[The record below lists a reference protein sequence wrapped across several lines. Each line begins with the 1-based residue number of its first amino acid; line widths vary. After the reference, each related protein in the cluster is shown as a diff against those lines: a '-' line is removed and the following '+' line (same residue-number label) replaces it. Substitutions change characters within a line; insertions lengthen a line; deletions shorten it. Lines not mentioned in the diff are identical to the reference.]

1 MLKIFLLIFTLFL
14 YSNLNAQLEKSYE
27 YEFDGEIINFSNK
40 GYVIYVQKKNGLYN
54 IVDSNFFNSGKINSF
69 CVSPLGGEILI
80 IERKKILLFEVSS
93 SAVIA
98 DKKFEIADEIKK
110 VIPDTYGTKYYVLT
124 HGGKVYEIN
133 RNLNVEEV
141 KHSGTIKD
149 IAWSKNLSYLY
160 AISGNA
166 ISILKKNVFKSV
178 KIFDVDISVIDISD
192 NSFEIIL
199 GDGIGNIIILN
210 QDLKINKKIATP
222 LKTDIY
228 SIASHLDDPHLF
240 ISSDSGD
247 LFSLNKLSNKF
258 IKINTKSDNGSVLK
272 PVFSK
277 TLLKTN
283 EYILSFSSSDKLTV
297 WNAENVEPNYKA
309 FVENRLNN
317 FKSSFFKI
325 KPNENQAVF
334 LNRTN
339 SDLASK
345 IFEFEEQKLIDS
357 IAHTKVENDA
367 IINLTEEGIE
377 VEIPPF
383 EKVIINTAKDIL
395 ASYLKLK
402 QVNYEMN
409 EFNGFNIKTLRLED
423 EIQNSSFVYD
433 PIMDQKKRD
442 SLIRAKE
449 IKIIKEKE
457 AIALAQE
464 ISRQEL
470 QLKNNLSSIVRG
482 LKSQGKINEV
492 DLSVDSRLLK
502 EKDSTG
508 KEELNLK
515 INFISKGVKAK
526 IGGKTSDYPPGKYN
540 LFDSP
545 SAKTLVDFFI
555 NSTKENLYEYLND
568 GTRVTFKL
576 TGSTDSSKIGNSLT
590 YEDDFGTF
598 KNFPYYFQGALNGMQ
613 LNSEKGITTNSQL
626 GFLRTFSVRDFIT
639 NYTDL
644 FDATKNKFIHYS
656 EEANK
661 VGSEYRRIQIEMTIH
676 SIDKL
681 IGLKKVNKTSLSD
694 VDTDIPAGPNKI
706 SGYALIIGNE
716 DYASYQS
723 DLDTNQNVPFASQD
737 AESFKNYLNVMYGM
751 PKENI
756 IMLAN
761 ATYGEMSQSIAKFKK
776 LMEYDGGGNNF
787 VFYYSG
793 HGMPHEQ
800 TNDPYLMPVDIS
812 GYVVDQ
818 AISLNGLLKDFKLYD
833 YKKLTLILDACFS
846 GVSRSPE
853 PLIKVKGIGNKKIK
867 DKVKQKSST
876 NTKNFDFQYYI
887 NKTNSVFPYNNPNIG
902 SKMLLISSS
911 SGEETSLTDTKN
923 QHGLF
928 TYYLL
933 KYLKESK
940 GLIKVEELFNKLRK
954 KVGVESILKF
964 NKPQTPEMIFGEGV
978 DVKNQNFFE

>member
-1 MLKIFLLIFTLFL
+1 MLRIFPLIFTLFL
-14 YSNLNAQLEKSYE
+14 YKSLDAQLEKSYE
-27 YEFDGEIINFSNK
+27 YEFDGEIINLSNK
-40 GYVIYVQKKNGLYN
+40 GYSIYVQKKNGLYN

-80 IERKKILLFEVSS
+80 IERKKILLFEVSNS
-93 SAVIA
+93 SVIA
-98 DKKFEIADEIKK
+98 EEKFEIPDEIKK
-110 VIPDTYGTKYYVLT
+110 VISDTYGTKYYVLT
-124 HGGKVYEIN
+124 HGGKVYEVN
-133 RNLNVEEV
+133 RKLNIEEV
-141 KHSGTIKD
+141 KNSGSIKD
-149 IAWSKNLSYLY
+149 IAWSKNLSSLH
-160 AISGNA
+160 AVSGNTV
-166 ISILKKNVFKSV
+166 SILKKNVFESV
-178 KIFDVDISVIDISD
+178 KIFDGEISVIDISD

-210 QDLKINKKIATP
+210 QDLKVKKNIATP
-222 LKTDIY
+222 FKTPIF
-228 SIASHLDDPHLF
+228 SIVSHQDDPHLF
-240 ISSDSGD
+240 ISSESGD

-258 IKINTKSDNGSVLK
+258 IEINTKSDNGSILK
-272 PVFSK
+272 PIFSK

-283 EYILSFSSSDKLTV
+283 EFILSFSSSNKLII
-297 WNAENVEPNYKA
+297 WNAENVEPNYEA
-309 FVENRLNN
+309 FIEDRLNN

-325 KPNENQAVF
+325 KPNENQAEF

-345 IFEFEEQKLIDS
+345 IFELEEQKLIDS
-357 IAHTKVENDA
+357 IARTKVESNA
-367 IINLTEEGIE
+367 IINIIKGGIE

-383 EKVIINTAKDIL
+383 EKVIIYTSKNIL
-395 ASYLKLK
+395 ASYLKLR
-402 QVNYEMN
+402 QVNYEVN
-409 EFNGFNIKTLRLED
+409 EFNGFNIKNLKLED
-423 EIQNSSFVYD
+423 EIHKSSFVFD
-433 PIMDQKKRD
+433 PVMDQKKRD

-449 IKIIKEKE
+449 IQLIKEKE

-470 QLKNNLSSIVRG
+470 QLKNSLSSIVQS

-515 INFISKGVKAK
+515 INFISKGVKAEV
-526 IGGKTSDYPPGKYN
+526 GGKTSDYPPGKYN

-576 TGSTDSSKIGNSLT
+576 TGSTDSSKIGNSLP

-598 KNFPYYFQGALNGMQ
+598 KNFPYYFQGSLNGMQ
-613 LNSEKGITTNSQL
+613 LNSEKGITNNSQL

-681 IGLKKVNKTSLSD
+681 IGLKKVNKSSLSD
-694 VDTDIPAGPNKI
+694 VDIDIPSGQKKI

-723 DLDTNQNVPFASQD
+723 DLDTSQNVPFAAQD
-737 AESFKNYLNVMYGM
+737 AESVKNYLNLMYGM

-761 ATYGEMSQSIAKFKK
+761 ASYGEMSQSIAKFKK
-776 LMEYDGGGNNF
+776 LMEYDGSGNNF

-818 AISLNGLLKDFKLYD
+818 AISLNGLLKDFKSYD

-853 PLIKVKGIGNKKIK
+853 PLIKVKGVGNKKIR
-867 DKVKQKSST
+867 DKVKQRST
-876 NTKNFDFQYYI
+876 NNTKNFDFKYFV
-887 NKTNSVFPYNNPNIG
+887 KKVNSNLPYDNPNIG

-964 NKPQTPEMIFGEGV
+964 NKPQTPEMVFGDGI